1 MINRPQVLLLGNGIN
16 LAYGGTSW
24 NDFLQRIATR
34 EDIINYLARSEDNK
48 LKSPMPLQ
56 AILLTN
62 NHIDKRLSEYKQEAF
77 GTISDDNHL
86 AALQKLLS
94 VGFDHILTT
103 NYSYELEMAAL
114 GVGVN
119 EAQISKTQTH
129 TKSVNRAESKYLLHT
144 YNNVEFNGVSNKIW
158 HIHGEARKTN
168 SMVLGHYYYGNLLFK
183 IKEYTDKLGNKYR
196 FAQQDKKDGSIKSW
210 IDAFVLGDVYILG
223 FGLDLSEIDL
233 WWLINRKINEK
244 AEHGDIHFYEPFC
257 DEHTGIDE
265 RLELIKIFAGK
276 NGGVHNMGIS
286 IPTEKEERS
295 AAYRQ
300 FYDKAITDISLR
312 ITNAR
317 QGGNVNG

>member
-103 NYSYELEMAAL
+103 NYSYELKMAAL

-183 IKEYTDKLGNKYR
+183 IKEYTDKLGNKYK
-196 FAQQDKKDGSIKSW
+196 FIQQDESDISVKSW
-210 IDAFVLGDVYILG
+210 IDAFILGDVYILG